1 MVAYS
6 PSGRGGR
13 REAASALAARRRP
26 PVLRYIASAAPVTA
40 SVVEAAAST
49 DDDTASPVL
58 GCLFLVLGLVF
69 GFGLF
74 LVFRRRKQAEPVDG
88 RSDRGMGRCPGRRS
102 LTGVAGFGRGAK
114 VVLETNASPVSTA
127 IMGDCS
133 PSLPSGVR

>member
-1 MVAYS
+1 MTATSTVKSVPRGNIFLKKVMGNATAQQSYLAFYTSDATGELSVVGYS

-58 GCLFLVLGLVF
+58 GCFVF
-69 GFGLF
+69 GFGFGFWF
-74 LVFRRRKQAEPVDG
+74 LVV
-88 RSDRGMGRCPGRRS
+88 
-102 LTGVAGFGRGAK
+102 LAK
-114 VVLETNASPVSTA
+114 EVYLE
-127 IMGDCS
+127 
-133 PSLPSGVR
+133 